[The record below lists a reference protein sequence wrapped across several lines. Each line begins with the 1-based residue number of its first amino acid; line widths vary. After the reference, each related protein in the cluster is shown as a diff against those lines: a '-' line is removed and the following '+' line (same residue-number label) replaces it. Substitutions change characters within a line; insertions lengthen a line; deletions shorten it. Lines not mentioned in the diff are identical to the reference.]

1 MPGTYAPE
9 VDFDQSEFQWT
20 YWRVGCQEQDLFGEL
35 SERFN
40 KMPTPTFIQDPE
52 AFHRD
57 VAEIALQA
65 RDKGDFFAR
74 MEERKEKRL
83 NELLDFRKELWHL
96 LHRSSS
102 MNTYQLFHFT
112 RFYNFASLDTI
123 LALCA
128 SLLPRNQHG
137 KDPSLAAARQE
148 FDDLCRFAKE
158 HPGETAAAVLLTIVA
173 LGVLAELL
181 PIVIELLGLAE
192 LGAVEGQ
199 EVDCIDTL
207 RWRRGCFGTFAGDTA
222 NNVSDEQHD
231 DTTSKV
237 KGTLLGGV
245 SLELHKMRLLLRRGV
260 PHRVPAYPSND
271 HGTPI
276 KP

>member
-9 VDFDQSEFQWT
+9 VDFDQSEFQWP

-65 RDKGDFFAR
+65 RDKEDFFAR

-102 MNTYQLFHFT
+102 MNTYQLLHFT

-128 SLLPRNQHG
+128 SLLPQNQHG
-137 KDPSLAAARQE
+137 KDPSLGKLRMTVLR
-148 FDDLCRFAKE
+148 DLFC
-158 HPGETAAAVLLTIVA
+158 
-173 LGVLAELL
+173 
-181 PIVIELLGLAE
+181 
-192 LGAVEGQ
+192 
-199 EVDCIDTL
+199 
-207 RWRRGCFGTFAGDTA
+207 
-222 NNVSDEQHD
+222 
-231 DTTSKV
+231 
-237 KGTLLGGV
+237 
-245 SLELHKMRLLLRRGV
+245 
-260 PHRVPAYPSND
+260 
-271 HGTPI
+271 
-276 KP
+276 